1 MREIDGKGKT
11 VHELLNNTKYS
22 IDFYQRE
29 FKWGKKQVQE
39 LIDDLTQNFLED
51 YEIGH
56 ERSEVANYG
65 HYFLG
70 SIIISQR
77 NDKEF
82 IIDGQQRLTTLTLL
96 LIFLN
101 NKQKN
106 LSGKVTVN
114 DLIFSEK
121 YGKKSF
127 NLLIE
132 ERVPCMEALFN
143 QQNFEK
149 NGHSESVTNIL
160 DRYSDIE
167 SMFPDEI
174 DETALP
180 YFLDWLLENVHF
192 VKITAFTDEDAYTIF
207 ETMNDRGLSL
217 SPTDMLKG
225 YLLSN
230 ITDETKR
237 RHANDLMKSLFQ
249 KMLENGQNET
259 SDFFK
264 AWLRSQYADSIR
276 ERKRNASPGDFDRQG
291 TEFHRWVR
299 DNDKRRL
306 GLEFS
311 DHFYRFIANDLNF
324 FGELYLKLRDASI
337 NLTNPYED
345 LFHIAQTGFT
355 LQYPVI
361 LSPLT
366 TSDSEKV
373 VSQKVRMVA
382 AYLDIFLAR
391 RMWNW
396 HSISYSTLQYA
407 MFLLMR
413 EIRGK
418 NVDELADFLTNR
430 LDEEPE
436 RFITNDSF
444 SLHQMNRPYIHWLL
458 ARMTDF
464 IETQSGQS
472 SHILQYL
479 NLAKEKKTEKFEVEH
494 IWANHFERHTD
505 EFKHPVDFQ
514 ESRNRIGGLLLLPKS
529 FNASFGDLPYDVKSP
544 HYYGQNLLASSLYER
559 CYVNNPRFIGFYV
572 EKNLPFEP
580 YAQFTS
586 KELQKR
592 QRLYQE
598 IAESLWNPDRII
610 KMMQQ

>member
-22 IDFYQRE
+22 IDYYQRE
-29 FKWGKKQVQE
+29 YKWGKKQVQE

-51 YEIGH
+51 YELGH

-77 NDKEF
+77 NEKEF

-101 NKQKN
+101 NKQQN
-106 LSGKVTVN
+106 LPEKVTVN

-143 QQNFEK
+143 QQKFEK

-174 DETALP
+174 DEAALP

-225 YLLSN
+225 YLLAN
-230 ITDETKR
+230 ITDESKR

-299 DNDKRRL
+299 DNDNRRL

-311 DHFYRFIANDLNF
+311 DQYYRFIANDLNF
-324 FGELYLKLRDASI
+324 FGELYLKLRNASI
-337 NLTNPYED
+337 NLIQPYED

-361 LSPLT
+361 LAPLT
-366 TSDSEKV
+366 TSDSEKEIT
-373 VSQKVRMVA
+373 QKVRMVA
-382 AYLDIFLAR
+382 AYLDILLAR

-418 NVDELADFLTNR
+418 NVDELADFLKNR

-472 SHILQYL
+472 SHIHEYL
-479 NLAKEKKTEKFEVEH
+479 NLAKEKKVEKFEVEH
-494 IWANHFERHTD
+494 VWANHFERHTD

-572 EKNLPFEP
+572 ERNLPFEP
-580 YAQFTS
+580 YAQYTS

-598 IAESLWNPDRII
+598 IAESLWNPARITEV
-610 KMMQQ
+610 Q